1 MPTLRPVRL
10 AVALVLVIATGVG
23 VVTLTRGATAAPK
36 PVTAEDQA
44 LLHRAEQRLI
54 KQCMTTAGF
63 QYDERPVPPERTER
77 RFAYLIDDVAWAKVH
92 GYDDPNPAPR
102 STNPNAQQAQR
113 LPAMEARRWE
123 RTLIGD
129 GKQISFE
136 LGDGSRIST
145 SDKGCLATARRTLY
159 GDLAGW
165 FRARRTSDG
174 LAYIVYAKVNNDQ
187 RYAAAMKEWVACV
200 RGRGYP
206 ADSPGRLMEV
216 VKQRTKGQPRQAI
229 RAAEIAGAVT
239 EAECATTTSV
249 ARTARELHAEH
260 LTWTTAEN
268 RREFQE
274 LERLER
280 AALPRARAALGPS

>member
-10 AVALVLVIATGVG
+10 VVALVLIVAAGAVA
-23 VVTLTRGATAAPK
+23 VALTRGATAAPSA
-36 PVTAEDQA
+36 VTAEDRA

-63 QYDERPVPPERTER
+63 QYDERPVPPARTER
-77 RFAYLIDDVAWAKVH
+77 RFAYIIDDLAWAKVH

-102 STNPNAQQAQR
+102 STNPNAQRAQR
-113 LPAMEARRWE
+113 LPAAEARRWE

-174 LAYIVYAKVNNDQ
+174 LIYIVYSKVNHDP
-187 RYAAAMKEWVACV
+187 RYDAALKEWAACV

-206 ADSPGRLMEV
+206 ADTPGRLMEV
-216 VKQRTKGQPRQAI
+216 VKQRTKGQPQQAI
-229 RAAEIAGAVT
+229 RAAEITGAVT
-239 EAECATTTSV
+239 EAECATSTSL
-249 ARTARELHAEH
+249 ARTVRELHAEH
-260 LTWTTAEN
+260 LTKTTADN
-268 RREFQE
+268 RREFQQ

-280 AALPRARAALGPS
+280 AALPRAQAALGQS